1 MTSPLHLFEAFGIE
15 LEYML
20 VRRDSLDIL
29 PAVDHLFKAA
39 AGSFVSDYEDGPIT
53 WTNELV
59 RHVMEVKVTEP
70 VASFAGLT
78 ASFNA
83 SLDKINRHAA
93 GLDARLM
100 PTAIH
105 PWMNPD
111 RETELWPH
119 EYAEIYQTFHRVFN
133 CHRHGW
139 ANLQSVHLN
148 LPFCGDD
155 EFARLHAAVRLVLP
169 ILPGLAASSPVVEDR
184 ITGLMDN
191 RLDVYV
197 NNARLI
203 EHITGEVIP
212 EPVYTRE
219 DYYAH
224 IFTPMFKAIAP
235 HDPEGVLQEEFLN
248 ARGAIARFDRNA
260 IEIRL
265 LDVQECPTADLA
277 IAHAVIHAVR
287 KLVDAKTMP
296 WSAQSIWPASRLR
309 GILIDHIR
317 DADHTVIHDA
327 DYLRVWNYPGAT
339 ATARDL
345 WRHITADL
353 SFDEPGLAAA
363 LDLIATRG
371 VLARR
376 MLERLPASPNRPEL
390 ESLYRTLCDGLT
402 ANRMLA

>member
-1 MTSPLHLFEAFGIE
+1 MNGPLHLFEAFGIE

-20 VRRDSLDIL
+20 VRRDSLYIL
-29 PAVDHLFKAA
+29 PAVDHVFNAA
-39 AGSFVSDYEDGPIT
+39 AGSFVSDYEDGPVT
-53 WTNELV
+53 WSNELV
-59 RHVMEVKVTEP
+59 RHVMEVKVTTP
-70 VASFAGLT
+70 VASLAGLAKT
-78 ASFNA
+78 FNA
-83 SLDKINRHAA
+83 SLGKINHLAA

-139 ANLQSVHLN
+139 ANLQSAHLN

-169 ILPGLAASSPVVEDR
+169 ILPGLAASSPIVDDR
-184 ITGLMDN
+184 VTGLMDN

-197 NNARLI
+197 NNSRLI
-203 EHITGEVIP
+203 ENITGEVIP
-212 EPVYTRE
+212 EPVYSRN
-219 DYYAH
+219 DYYEQ

-235 HDPEGVLQEEFLN
+235 HDPEGLLQEEFLN
-248 ARGAIARFDRNA
+248 ARGAIARFDRGA

-265 LDVQECPTADLA
+265 LDVQECPAADLA
-277 IAHAVIHAVR
+277 IAQAVIHAVC
-287 KLVDAKTMP
+287 KLVESKTTP

-309 GILIDHIR
+309 GILVDHIR
-317 DADHTVIHDA
+317 DADETLIRDA
-327 DYLRVWNYPGAT
+327 GYLRVWNYPGTT

-345 WRHITADL
+345 WKHITSDIA
-353 SFDEPGLAAA
+353 FDDPALAAA
-363 LDLIATRG
+363 LHHIFTRG

-376 MLERLPASPNRPEL
+376 MVKRLPHKPNRPEL
-390 ESLYRTLCDGLT
+390 ESLYRELCDCLANGRLLT
-402 ANRMLA
+402 